1 MKKFLILIIITLFSQ
16 NIFADEK
23 LEKKARVINKKIRC
37 VVCQSQSIDD
47 SDSILARDLR
57 KLIKDKLE
65 EGQSEKEI
73 TNYLVERYGEFIL
86 LKPKFNP
93 NTYVDISKQIKKKLK
108 AWSCYK
114 NETKSFP
121 FPRSSEGLTTLA
133 KYRGMQS
140 FLKYAEA
147 FKLERE
153 II

>member
-1 MKKFLILIIITLFSQ
+1 MKKFLILIIISLFSQ

-23 LEKKARVINKKIRC
+23 LEKKAREINKKIRC

-57 KLIKDKLE
+57 KLIKHKLE

-93 NTYVDISKQIKKKLK
+93 NTYLLWLAPIIIVLLGVFIIKGIFR
-108 AWSCYK
+108 K
-114 NETKSFP
+114 N
-121 FPRSSEGLTTLA
+121 
-133 KYRGMQS
+133 
-140 FLKYAEA
+140 
-147 FKLERE
+147 
-153 II
+153 